1 MGLRKDDLATTIPDL
16 PLAKM
21 LIQRGFSNIH
31 DMASRGGPKV
41 AQSERFLKRLMKT
54 TLRRGQKVS
63 QLESVIPITMRTNS
77 FSSNR
82 RQARKR
88 VRLPYRP
95 QPSTPSSKLRHV
107 FQNKIYHKSTQF
119 HRLLLRHF
127 RPPTSWT
134 CCPIGIQTMLMAS
147 IGRQTSRTSCLRGL
161 EWTVVT
167 CIPMVEQTLTAI

>member
-1 MGLRKDDLATTIPDL
+1 MGLRKDDLATIIPAL
-16 PLAKM
+16 PMVKM

-31 DMASRGGPKV
+31 DLASRGGPKV

-63 QLESVIPITMRTNS
+63 QLASVIPIAMRTNS

-95 QPSTPSSKLRHV
+95 QPPTLSFKPRYI
-107 FQNKIYHKSTQF
+107 FQNKIYPKSTQF

-134 CCPIGIQTMLMAS
+134 CCPIGIQTMLMAL
-147 IGRQTSRTSCLRGL
+147 IGR
-161 EWTVVT
+161 
-167 CIPMVEQTLTAI
+167 

>member
-1 MGLRKDDLATTIPDL
+1 M
-16 PLAKM
+16 AKM
-21 LIQRGFSNIH
+21 LIQRGFGNIH

-63 QLESVIPITMRTNS
+63 QLVSIIPIAMRTNS

-95 QPSTPSSKLRHV
+95 QRPTPSSKLRDV
-107 FQNKIYHKSTQF
+107 FQNKIYLKSTQF

-127 RPPTSWT
+127 HQPTSRT
-134 CCPIGIQTMLMAS
+134 CCPIRIQTMLMAS